1 MGHFAGIDSLAYQSR
16 ALHWPPLGK
25 LLLSICLLIGSLS
38 SKSPYGPLLVLGV
51 GLFLF
56 LYSTGG
62 KMPSFIIFLIGSVM
76 AFSLAGVFIIALT
89 QAGQPILG
97 IAVAGATIGVTRE
110 GLSLAALVFLRTFAG
125 LFVMLFFA
133 ASTPIPHI
141 FNSLNSVGLPDY
153 IAEITILIYRY
164 SFMMLEQ
171 SWQMLNAAGC
181 RMGFS
186 GWRNSMRTMG
196 MVAANMFIRSLE
208 FAERSQYALQSRNF
222 GGRFPLFQ
230 KPAEM
235 TPAWGIISIVALA
248 GVYLVGNA

>member
-1 MGHFAGIDSLAYQSR
+1 
-16 ALHWPPLGK
+16 
-25 LLLSICLLIGSLS
+25 
-38 SKSPYGPLLVLGV
+38 
-51 GLFLF
+51 
-56 LYSTGG
+56 
-62 KMPSFIIFLIGSVM
+62 M

-97 IAVAGATIGVTRE
+97 IAVAGATIGVTEE
-110 GLSLAALVFLRTFAG
+110 GLSLATLVFLRTFAG

-141 FNSLNSVGLPDY
+141 FNSLKSVGLPDY
-153 IAEITILIYRY
+153 IAEVTIMIYRY

-171 SWQMLNAAGC
+171 SSQMLRAAGC

-196 MVAANMFIRSLE
+196 MLAANVFIRSLE
-208 FAERSQYALQSRNF
+208 FAERSQYAMQSRNF
-222 GGRFPLFQ
+222 GGGFPVYR
-230 KPAEM
+230 KPAGM
-235 TPAWGIISIVALA
+235 TPAWGLISILALA

>member
-38 SKSPYGPLLVLGV
+38 SKSPYGPMVVLGV

-56 LYSTGG
+56 LYSTRG
-62 KMPSFIIFLIGSVM
+62 KMPSFIIYLIGSVM

-97 IAVAGATIGVTRE
+97 VVVAGTTIGVTRE
-110 GLSLAALVFLRTFAG
+110 GISLAVLVFLRTFAG

-133 ASTPIPHI
+133 VSTPIPHI
-141 FNSLNSVGLPDY
+141 FNSLKSVGLPDY

-171 SWQMLNAAGC
+171 SLQMLSAAGC

-196 MVAANMFIRSLE
+196 LVTANMFIRSLE
-208 FAERSQYALQSRNF
+208 LAERSQYALQSRNF
-222 GGRFPLFQ
+222 VGTFPLFQ